1 MKRRPISISEFVI
14 QAHSIWS
21 HQWLVLTSGDFE
33 SGMFNS
39 MTVGW
44 GSFGVMWNVPFAQV
58 VVRPGRYTYQFM
70 EQYDTFT
77 LCALGK
83 KHRDALKILGS
94 RSGRDVDK
102 ISEAGLTPI
111 PSTRIAAPG
120 LAEAQ
125 LIMELRK
132 IYWDDLEPGHFLD
145 PSIEK
150 TTPTKTITGCILER
164 YLLSQAQGRIQ
175 LSDDAHLPRRPERTM
190 KYQKKLWTPAS
201 AVAFHRTARAGR

>member
-58 VVRPGRYTYQFM
+58 VVRPGRYTYQIM

-150 TTPTKTITGCILER
+150 NYPDKDYHRMYFGEILAITGTGSYSI
-164 YLLSQAQGRIQ
+164 I
-175 LSDDAHLPRRPERTM
+175 
-190 KYQKKLWTPAS
+190 
-201 AVAFHRTARAGR
+201 

>member
-1 MKRRPISISEFVI
+1 M
-14 QAHSIWS
+14 
-21 HQWLVLTSGDFE
+21 
-33 SGMFNS
+33 
-39 MTVGW
+39 
-44 GSFGVMWNVPFAQV
+44 
-58 VVRPGRYTYQFM
+58 
-70 EQYDTFT
+70 
-77 LCALGK
+77 CALGK

-94 RSGRDVDK
+94 RSDRDVDK

-150 TTPTKTITGCILER
+150 NYPDRDYHRMYFGEILAITGTGSYSI
-164 YLLSQAQGRIQ
+164 I
-175 LSDDAHLPRRPERTM
+175 
-190 KYQKKLWTPAS
+190 
-201 AVAFHRTARAGR
+201 